1 MKTNCIQNMKETL
14 RGITNGVKNMYN
26 NVEKFVLAGVI
37 LSIGFL
43 FFLMDQ
49 SNEVELSDNI
59 SESFSNEGTV
69 DVEITSNVNNTNVGN
84 SVKDEA
90 MTTETV
96 PTFHDNV
103 EALDVIETTPVPSFN
118 EAFLAARN
126 ELGPGQTFEWN
137 GNLYSTNYVDEVF
150 EVLQSEVA
158 VEDILIDETKP
169 QLSQVENDEN
179 LAYSNSK

>member
-1 MKTNCIQNMKETL
+1 MEF
-14 RGITNGVKNMYN
+14 KNMYN

-37 LSIGFL
+37 LSIGSL

-69 DVEITSNVNNTNVGN
+69 DVEITSNVNNTKVGN
-84 SVKDEA
+84 SVNDEA

-103 EALDVIETTPVPSFN
+103 ESLDVIETTPGPSFN
-118 EAFLAARN
+118 DAFLAART
-126 ELGPGQTFEWN
+126 ELGSGQTFEWN
-137 GNLYSTNYVDEVF
+137 GNLYSTNYADEVF
-150 EVLQSEVA
+150 DAVHREVV
-158 VEDILIDETKP
+158 VEDILIDETEP
-169 QLSQVENDEN
+169 QLSQVEDDES

>member
-1 MKTNCIQNMKETL
+1 MEL
-14 RGITNGVKNMYN
+14 KNMYN

-37 LSIGFL
+37 LCIGSL

-49 SNEVELSDNI
+49 SEEVELSDNI

-69 DVEITSNVNNTNVGN
+69 DVEITSLVNNTNMGN
-84 SVKDEA
+84 SVNDEA
-90 MTTETV
+90 MATETV
-96 PTFHDNV
+96 PTFSDNV
-103 EALDVIETTPVPSFN
+103 ESIEVIETTPVPSFN

-126 ELGPGQTFEWN
+126 ELGPGNTFEWN
-137 GNLYSTNYVDEVF
+137 GNLYSTNYADEVF

-158 VEDILIDETKP
+158 VEDILIDETEP
-169 QLSQVENDEN
+169 QLSQVDEDES